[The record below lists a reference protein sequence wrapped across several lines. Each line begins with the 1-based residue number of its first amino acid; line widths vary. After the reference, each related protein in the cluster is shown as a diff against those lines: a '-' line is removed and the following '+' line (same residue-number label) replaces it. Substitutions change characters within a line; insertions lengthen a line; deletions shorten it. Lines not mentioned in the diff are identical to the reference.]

1 MPGVLARR
9 AQGFPPLRLPPP
21 QLELV
26 YTAAAAPRVDFTL
39 SSEPASLAVL
49 LRGKSAE
56 GVQFCR
62 SAGPAQGPRVVDGGG
77 EIARLSELQRGK
89 DHGDYA
95 PASDVPTCEFDS

>member
-1 MPGVLARR
+1 MTTELDLNTKANVSGVVGTYDAT
-9 AQGFPPLRLPPP
+9 QS
-21 QLELV
+21 V
-26 YTAAAAPRVDFTL
+26 KRV
-39 SSEPASLAVL
+39 AVL

-95 PASDVPTCEFDS
+95 PASDVPSCEFDS